1 MTDDMTGDPQDEPLD
16 DVDLEAH
23 RDLVLDAVSTLA
35 ARLLD
40 LADQHDL
47 LNICKREQIDVAGH
61 PWVITADVYPHEGV
75 KLALRPVEEQL
86 ARFIG
91 ALMLGAAGQDFYVP
105 IAWLRRQTTQ
115 SHLGGPPS

>member
-40 LADQHDL
+40 LADQHGL
-47 LNICKREQIDVAGH
+47 
-61 PWVITADVYPHEGV
+61 
-75 KLALRPVEEQL
+75 LRPC
-86 ARFIG
+86 R
-91 ALMLGAAGQDFYVP
+91 MAA
-105 IAWLRRQTTQ
+105 
-115 SHLGGPPS
+115 PPDP